1 MPKTTFKE
9 KNPREEKVAEKDETE
24 KKLESLLFGDGDE
37 FQSALKSGKDL
48 NQLALTNISDE
59 SADEAEGDQEEEN
72 LEDVADADV
81 CIGDLLETLF
91 ECMVLLM
98 VAE

>member
-9 KNPREEKVAEKDETE
+9 KNAREEKVAEKDETE

-48 NQLALTNISDE
+48 NSLALTNISDE
-59 SADEAEGDQEEEN
+59 SADEAEGDQEEQN
-72 LEDVADADV
+72 LEDIADADV
-81 CIGDLLETLF
+81 CIGDPI
-91 ECMVLLM
+91 
-98 VAE
+98 

>member
-9 KNPREEKVAEKDETE
+9 KNTREKVAEKDETE

-91 ECMVLLM
+91 ESILLLM

>member
-1 MPKTTFKE
+1 MTFIE
-9 KNPREEKVAEKDETE
+9 KNVREEKVAEKDDTE
-24 KKLESLLFGDGDE
+24 KKLEGLLFGDGDE

-48 NQLALTNISDE
+48 NPLALASISDE

-81 CIGDLLETLF
+81 RIADPIRMLRFTNGS
-91 ECMVLLM
+91 
-98 VAE
+98 